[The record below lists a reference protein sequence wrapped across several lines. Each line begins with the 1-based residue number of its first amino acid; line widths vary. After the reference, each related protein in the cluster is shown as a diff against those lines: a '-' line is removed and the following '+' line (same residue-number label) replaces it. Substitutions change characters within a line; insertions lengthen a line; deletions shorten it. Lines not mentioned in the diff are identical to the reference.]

1 MFVRMFHLIAEH
13 QAVKASFEERMAKP
27 SSKEVDLITE
37 RFAGLKHLPDAQRR
51 YRPRCL
57 MEKLAFNN

>member
-13 QAVKASFEERMAKP
+13 QAVNGFVEERMAKP
-27 SSKEVDLITE
+27 SSKEVDLITVI
-37 RFAGLKHLPDAQRR
+37 FSGLKHLPDAQRR

-57 MEKLAFNN
+57 DGKLAFNN